1 MPEAKKII
9 LNKNESLEFKTL
21 IVFYFEKKHPTLT
34 AGTEPSLF
42 ETLSLA
48 ANNWHKQ
55 NNNRTTKLTPTLFRN
70 LFAGYDLNKP
80 KRASLINPAKEYLN
94 HFKSE
99 WLSTGNPI
107 AKEIEKTL
115 WKLYKTDE
123 IDQGLLIAEEFLKEN
138 EPTVK
143 ILKYFFRFEM
153 RLSNFASIRSR
164 IEQYYKYEQSGDLK
178 DKYKALFRATLFDCE
193 LREAYELIPD
203 NKAFYNKICEA
214 QYLLE
219 EIPNRLTN
227 SEYHYLLGRFFME
240 KWWANQS
247 RYQTYLLQSLKHLK
261 KANEENWW
269 VECYKCIV
277 LKLLGRKKE
286 FLSLAATHKQHILQ
300 EQEKEP
306 LMASLKIHSATAF
319 IMLDEPQ
326 ELNIFLKKTTKPK
339 SSTDF
344 NSSLRHHIDLIYYT
358 NKEKNK
364 FYETLI
370 KKWQ

>member
-1 MPEAKKII
+1 MKPKELEDFEALI
-9 LNKNESLEFKTL
+9 L
-21 IVFYFEKKHPTLT
+21 FYFEKKHN
-34 AGTEPSLF
+34 
-42 ETLSLA
+42 TLSAGASIILYDDLA
-48 ANNWHKQ
+48 NDANKWHKEK
-55 NNNRTTKLTPTLFRN
+55 NGLDIKLTPTLFRN
-70 LFAGYDLNKP
+70 LYKKYEMEKP

-94 HFKSE
+94 YFKIE
-99 WLSTGNPI
+99 WLNTENPI
-107 AKEIEKTL
+107 AKEIEKRL
-115 WKLYKTDE
+115 WQLYKTDE
-123 IDQGLLIAEEFLKEN
+123 IDQGLLIAEEFLKDN

-178 DKYKALFRATLFDCE
+178 DKYKALFRATIFDCE

-203 NKAFYNKICEA
+203 NRAFYAKICEA

-247 RYQTYLLQSLKHLK
+247 NYRTILLQSLSQLK
-261 KANEENWW
+261 KANQDNWW

-286 FLSLAATHKQHILQ
+286 FLSLAAQHKQHILH
-300 EQEKEP
+300 EQSNEP

-319 IMLDEPQ
+319 IMLDEPE
-326 ELNIFLKKTTKPK
+326 ELKKFLKKTTKPK

-344 NSSLRHHIDLIYYT
+344 NSSLQHHIDLIYYS
-358 NKEKNK
+358 NKGKK
-364 FYETLI
+364 KIYETLI
-370 KKWQ
+370 KNWG